1 MIIAI
6 VEDDKFF
13 AERLRR
19 FLAEANRDFESFV
32 CGDLETAKQKIR
44 DVSPDA
50 VALDLNLPD
59 SSGVDTFIQ
68 LHKSYPGIPIIII
81 SGEAN
86 ENLAFKAVKIGAQD
100 YLVKKHLTPQ
110 LLYRSLKYAIERRK
124 EREETERSIRNQNK
138 KLALK
143 NDELAALNVRLENEI
158 RARELAE
165 KRLKERSDL
174 LNKVTRT
181 APILF
186 FVFDIETKSVTWCA
200 KSILI
205 DYGYSPVE
213 IDEIDDSSLHKLLG
227 NKELVDLLEAEEFDR
242 KNFGIDYVF
251 EIQTPLG
258 VRYLN
263 ARIAPFAYSDR
274 GALKSVLFAG
284 VDDTKTVL
292 ARIEKDKVEQ
302 RMQRFVDESY
312 DGMLLSD
319 EKGKIIL
326 WSKGLEKITNISAE
340 KMLGRYFWEVR
351 SFFPNF
357 RADYDGAV
365 DYRDLYKKALE
376 SGDFPFEGYIIQLEV
391 KNPSGEIKYGDAS
404 IFMLDFDGGYSFGGI
419 IRDVTRFV
427 EERKE
432 REKLI
437 EELRISRESIEEE
450 ARKYIELNDK
460 LERSEAELIEINAN
474 KDKFMS
480 LIAHDLRSPLSSFI
494 GLTKNLVE
502 DFDDISINDIFEISK
517 ALKDSSE
524 NLYRLLMNL
533 LDWTRSQTGRFNI
546 SMRKINLIDTCKGN
560 LNHYKS
566 LAKEKGIELTCNID
580 SSAEVHADGNA
591 LEAIMR
597 NFITNAVKFTRPGG
611 KIEVFSR
618 DEGDRI
624 ALGVKDD
631 GVGMP
636 PEKAASLFDVKS
648 ADSTVGTAD
657 EKGSGLG
664 LLLCKELSE
673 KMNSP
678 IKVESSPGAGSIFTL
693 TLGKSADE

>member
-1 MIIAI
+1 MKIAI

-13 AERLRR
+13 AEQLQR
-19 FLAEANRDFESFV
+19 FLSETNRGFESFV
-32 CGDLETAKQKIR
+32 CGDLETARQKMR
-44 DVSPDA
+44 DESPDA

-59 SSGVDTFIQ
+59 SSGVNTFIE
-68 LHKSYPGIPIIII
+68 LHKSVPGVPIIII
-81 SGEAN
+81 SGESD
-86 ENLAFKAVKIGAQD
+86 EDVAFKAVKIGAQD
-100 YLVKKHLTPQ
+100 YLVKKHLTSQ

-124 EREETERSIRNQNK
+124 EREETERSIRNQNQ

-143 NDELAALNVRLENEI
+143 NDELAKLNARLENEI
-158 RARELAE
+158 RAREFAE
-165 KRLKERSDL
+165 RQLKSRTEL
-174 LNKVTRT
+174 LDTVAHA

-186 FVFDIETKSVTWCA
+186 FVFDLEKRSVVWSNKSMLA
-200 KSILI
+200 Y
-205 DYGYSPVE
+205 YGYAAEE
-213 IDEIDDSSLHKLLG
+213 IEESSLHVMLG
-227 NKELVDLLEAEEFDR
+227 NEDLVELLETDKFDR
-242 KNFGIDYVF
+242 KNFGKDFLF
-251 EIQTPLG
+251 EFGTSIG

-274 GALKSVLFAG
+274 GNLKSVLFAG
-284 VDDTKTVL
+284 VDDTKAVL
-292 ARIEKDKVEQ
+292 ARIEKDKAER
-302 RMQRFVDESY
+302 RMQKFVDESY

-319 EKGKIIL
+319 ENGKIIL
-326 WSKGLEKITNISAE
+326 WSAGLEKITNIPAR
-340 KMLGRYFWEVR
+340 KMYGKYFWEVR

-365 DYRDLYKKALE
+365 DYRELYKKALE

-391 KNPSGEIKYGDAS
+391 KNPAGEIKYADAS
-404 IFMLDFDGGYSFGGI
+404 IFMLDSDEGYSFGGI

-432 REKLI
+432 RETLI
-437 EELRISRESIEEE
+437 EELRISRQAIEEE
-450 ARKYIELNDK
+450 ARKYIELNEK
-460 LERSEAELIEINAN
+460 LETSEAELIEINAN

-546 SMRKINLIDTCKGN
+546 RKRKINLHETCKGN

-566 LAKEKGIELTCNID
+566 FASEKGIVLTCEID
-580 SSAEVHADGNA
+580 PSAEAYADVNA

-611 KIEVFSR
+611 KITVFAR
-618 DEGDRI
+618 ANGDRI
-624 ALGVKDD
+624 ALGVHDD

-636 PEKAASLFDVKS
+636 SGKVESLFDVKS
-648 ADSTVGTAD
+648 ADSALGTAD
-657 EKGSGLG
+657 EKGAGLG
-664 LLLCKELSE
+664 LLLCKELAE
-673 KMNSP
+673 KMNST
-678 IKVESSPGAGSIFTL
+678 IEVESTEGEGSTFAILLKKT
-693 TLGKSADE
+693 ADE